1 MDTANQTL
9 SYGAT
14 RHGKEADFR
23 VWAALPNE
31 ITLRLTRVGAEPQDI
46 PMRRDGE
53 DFGAIAA
60 AAAGDRYAYIL
71 EDSPPISDPVSRFLR
86 EGVHGPIGDRRSCN
100 VPLERRWM
108 SAEVRAPHAAGVVTV
123 REAAFHQIAAPPQ

>member
-1 MDTANQTL
+1 VATANQTL

-14 RHGKEADFR
+14 RRGKEAEFR
-23 VWAALPNE
+23 VWAPLPNE

-86 EGVHGPIGDRRSCN
+86 EGVHGPSEIVDPAMFHWSDDGCPRRC
-100 VPLERRWM
+100 
-108 SAEVRAPHAAGVVTV
+108 VRLM
-123 REAAFHQIAAPPQ
+123 PPVS